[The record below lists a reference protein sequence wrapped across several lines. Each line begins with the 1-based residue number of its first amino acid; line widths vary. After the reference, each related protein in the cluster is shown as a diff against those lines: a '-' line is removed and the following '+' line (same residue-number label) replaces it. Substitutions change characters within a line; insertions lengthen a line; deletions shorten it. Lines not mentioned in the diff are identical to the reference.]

1 MDQWIIPTILM
12 GLTLFLLIVWIPVV
26 REVRRKKR

>member
-1 MDQWIIPTILM
+1 MDRWIIPTILM